1 MTVKDRLSFIE
12 KTNSKIS
19 LTRQAELLE
28 ISRSTIYY
36 QPAINDREVLIMN
49 LIDQIYTDC
58 PFYGK
63 RRMAFTLKDD
73 YGLTV
78 GSAHVKTLMKKMGL
92 EAIYPK
98 KKSNLSQPNKQHQVC
113 PYLLRGREIVKPN
126 QVFSADIAY
135 IKLVVG
141 FCYLIAVIDW
151 FSRYV
156 LSWRLSNSLDTDFCL
171 DALNDAYQINRP
183 DIFNSD
189 QGSQF
194 TSQDFIDLSLQNQVA
209 ISMDGRG
216 RCLDNIFIERLWRTV
231 KRENVYLSDYQ
242 TITEARTG
250 LKDCFNFSNHRR
262 PRQSL
267 NYQTPAK
274 IYFQ

>member
-1 MTVKDRLSFIE
+1 M
-12 KTNSKIS
+12 
-19 LTRQAELLE
+19 TRQAELLDV
-28 ISRSTIYY
+28 SRSAIYY
-36 QPAINDREVLIMN
+36 QSTINDRDVLIMN

-73 YGLTV
+73 YGITV
-78 GSAHVKTLMKKMGL
+78 GRFHVKTLMNKIGL

-98 KKSNLSQPNKQHQVC
+98 KKRNLSQPNKQHQVY
-113 PYLLRGREIVKPN
+113 PYLLRDVKIIKPN
-126 QVFSADIAY
+126 QVFSTDITY
-135 IKLVVG
+135 IKLITG

-171 DALNDAYQINRP
+171 DALNEAYQINRP

-194 TSQDFIDLSLQNQVA
+194 TSQEFINLSLQKQVA

-216 RCLDNIFIERLWRTV
+216 RCLDNIFVERLWRTV

-250 LKDCFNFSNHRR
+250 LKDYFNFYNYRR
-262 PRQSL
+262 PHQSL

>member
-1 MTVKDRLSFIE
+1 MTVKDRLSLVE
-12 KTNSKIS
+12 KTNSQIS
-19 LTRQAELLE
+19 LARQAELLDV
-28 ISRSTIYY
+28 SRSAIYY
-36 QPAINDREVLIMN
+36 QPTINDRDVLIMN
-49 LIDQIYTDC
+49 LIDHIYTDC

-63 RRMAFTLKDD
+63 RRMAFTLKED

-78 GSAHVKTLMKKMGL
+78 GRAHVKTLMNKMGL

-98 KKSNLSQPNKQHQVC
+98 KKRNLSQPNKQHRVY
-113 PYLLRGREIVKPN
+113 PYLLRGMEIIKPN
-126 QVFSADIAY
+126 QVFSTDITY
-135 IKLVVG
+135 IKLITG

-194 TSQDFIDLSLQNQVA
+194 TSQEFINLSLQNQVA
-209 ISMDGRG
+209 VSMDGRG
-216 RCLDNIFIERLWRTV
+216 RCLDNIFVERLWRTV

-250 LKDCFNFSNHRR
+250 LKDYFNFYNHRR
-262 PRQSL
+262 PHQSL